1 MGQGSKR
8 SQVSP
13 FIVMD
18 IMREANELEAK
29 GKSIIHMEVGQPS
42 TSAPRLAL
50 RTAEKVLL
58 QERLGYTEALGDI
71 DLRKKISQFYIAR
84 YDLEI
89 DVNRIIVTTGASG
102 GLQLAFLSLFDA
114 GDRVALTE
122 PCYPGY
128 RNMLS
133 SMNIEIEKLSIGPE
147 YDFRLNV
154 EVLEKMS
161 KRIDGL
167 IMSSPGN
174 PTGSMTNAKEFG
186 LIV

>member
-71 DLRKKISQFYIAR
+71 DLRKKISQFYICLL
-84 YDLEI
+84 Y
-89 DVNRIIVTTGASG
+89 T
-102 GLQLAFLSLFDA
+102 
-114 GDRVALTE
+114 
-122 PCYPGY
+122 
-128 RNMLS
+128 
-133 SMNIEIEKLSIGPE
+133 
-147 YDFRLNV
+147 
-154 EVLEKMS
+154 
-161 KRIDGL
+161 
-167 IMSSPGN
+167 SPS
-174 PTGSMTNAKEFG
+174 PRDS
-186 LIV
+186 